1 MGVDDSERIGGDR
14 VPLGTH
20 RAQVI
25 DELVRG
31 ISAEESRARRRAV
44 LRRNAKML
52 GVVLLLVSVVLF
64 LDPKARRSDWTTTLL
79 MVALAAPFLVI
90 EYHRLKPR
98 AAVTREQAERLAP
111 AGPACA
117 RCGEV
122 PIEGMAVC
130 PSCRNLLRPW
140 AVLVP
145 SAAVLLLLLLAVLY
159 RHGAFQS

>member
-1 MGVDDSERIGGDR
+1 MGDPQPIHGDR

-25 DELVRG
+25 DELIRG
-31 ISAEESRARRRAV
+31 ITPEESRARRRAV
-44 LRRNAKML
+44 LRRDAKML
-52 GVVLLLVSVVLF
+52 GVVVLLVTVVFL
-64 LDPKARRSDWTTTLL
+64 LDPKAQLSDWTGTIL
-79 MVALAAPFLVI
+79 MMALASTFFVI
-90 EYHRLKPR
+90 EYRRLKPR
-98 AAVTREQAERLAP
+98 APVTREEAERLAP

-122 PIEGMAVC
+122 PIAAMPVC
-130 PSCRNLLRPW
+130 PACRNLLRPW
-140 AVLVP
+140 AVLLP